1 MEGFYTRKA
10 LPYQLSMQFER
21 ESLFTTE
28 LIHFCGAT
36 LITSKFAISAL
47 HCFSMMFKGMIYDVD
62 HNSSCIVQLRMYAC
76 LSLVTKMVL
85 WK

>member
-1 MEGFYTRKA
+1 MEGFDTRKA
-10 LPYQLSMQFER
+10 LPYQLSMQFEK

-47 HCFSMMFKGMIYDVD
+47 HCFSMMFNGIIYEVD
-62 HNSSCIVQLRMYAC
+62 HYSSSTTKDVCLRF
-76 LSLVTKMVL
+76 VTKMAL